1 MHCSL
6 EISIGRYLTNLIYLS
21 AYTIM
26 AYNFVGKKGVK
37 YSVSIER
44 NTHLLVVDNGENYIR
59 LTGQQL
65 DKLKR
70 IIFVGEFAS
79 KTRPINR
86 FELIDNGDTFLCR
99 CPEEHQTLRIH
110 LDDMHKVFDYY
121 NRHIDHIER
130 YDLRFRKKR

>member
-1 MHCSL
+1 M
-6 EISIGRYLTNLIYLS
+6 TNLIYLS

-86 FELIDNGDTFLCR
+86 FELIDNGYTFLCR
-99 CPEEHQTLRIH
+99 CPEEQQTLRIH
-110 LDDMHKVFDYY
+110 IDDMHKVFDYY
-121 NRHIDHIER
+121 NRHVEHIER
-130 YDLRFRKKR
+130 YDLRFSKNR